1 MGSMC
6 MSQIMETNARQF
18 LDCKYADPFMGDAS
32 RLQWAAIGLCRYE
45 RIAIGPPL
53 AIPPLA

>member
-1 MGSMC
+1 MC

-45 RIAIGPPL
+45 RIAIGPL
-53 AIPPLA
+53 ADL